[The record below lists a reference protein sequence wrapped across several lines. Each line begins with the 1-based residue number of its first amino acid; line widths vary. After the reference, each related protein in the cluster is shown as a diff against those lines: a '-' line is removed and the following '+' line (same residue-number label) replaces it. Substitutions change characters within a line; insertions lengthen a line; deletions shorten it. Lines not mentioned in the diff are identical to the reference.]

1 MTGHINAQKQN
12 NMTSKRPTIRDV
24 AQFAGVSH
32 QTVSRV
38 INQYERINPDTRK
51 KVEDAIEALGYH
63 PSAIA
68 RSMSSG
74 GTRTFA
80 CISPNL
86 TDFTFASMI
95 EGAEAYAR
103 EQGYF
108 LISATAPDALSFKTL
123 VEQLVQSRR
132 TEGLLVIN
140 PYADKRYLYLPKD
153 VPVVLMGARPRTK
166 GLASVALD
174 DKQGGYLATKHLLSL
189 GHTQIALISG
199 PLEEDCVQDRINGY
213 KKALHE
219 AGLAFDKELIS
230 SGDWSATSGQS
241 CIENLIKQGT
251 KFSAVFAQNDR
262 MATGAIHFLQKIG
275 WHIPE
280 DVSIVGFDDM
290 PLSSY
295 FNPSITTIRQDIPI
309 LGINA
314 VRLLINKKEDPC
326 EEIQQLL
333 YTPELVIRDST
344 SEYIQRR

>member
-1 MTGHINAQKQN
+1 
-12 NMTSKRPTIRDV
+12 MTSKRPTIRDV

-38 INQYERINPDTRK
+38 INQFERINPDTRK
-51 KVEDAIEALGYH
+51 KVEDAIETLGYH

-68 RSMSSG
+68 RSMSYG

-95 EGAEAYAR
+95 EGAETYAR

-108 LISATAPDALSFKTL
+108 LISATAPDASSFQTL

-213 KKALHE
+213 KKALDE
-219 AGLAFDKELIS
+219 AGLTFDKELIS

-262 MATGAIHFLQKIG
+262 MATGAIHFMQKIG
-275 WHIPE
+275 WQIPQ
-280 DVSIVGFDDM
+280 DVSVVGFDDM

-295 FNPSITTIRQDIPI
+295 FNPSITTIRQDIQI

-344 SEYIQRR
+344 CNYHQRR

>member
-1 MTGHINAQKQN
+1 
-12 NMTSKRPTIRDV
+12 MTSKRPTIRDV
-24 AQFAGVSH
+24 AQLAGVSH

-38 INQYERINPDTRK
+38 INQYDRINPETRK
-51 KVEDAIEALGYH
+51 KVDDAIEVLGYH

-68 RSMSSG
+68 QSMSYG

-86 TDFTFASMI
+86 TDYTFASMI
-95 EGAEAYAR
+95 EGAETYAR
-103 EQGYF
+103 EHGYF
-108 LISATAPDALSFKTL
+108 LISATAPDASSFQNL

-153 VPVVLMGARPRTK
+153 VPVVLLGARPRTK

-189 GHTQIALISG
+189 GHKQIALISG

-213 KKALHE
+213 KKALDE
-219 AGLAFDKELIS
+219 AGLPFEKELIY
-230 SGDWSATSGQS
+230 SGDWSATSGQVGV
-241 CIENLIKQGT
+241 ENLIKQGMN
-251 KFSAVFAQNDR
+251 FSAIFAQNDR
-262 MATGAIHFLQKIG
+262 MATGAIHFMQKID
-275 WHIPE
+275 WRIPE

-295 FNPSITTIRQDIPI
+295 FNPSITTIRQDVPI
-309 LGINA
+309 LGHNA
-314 VRLLINKKEDPC
+314 VRLLINKKENPG

-333 YTPELVIRDST
+333 YTPELVIRNST
-344 SEYIQRR
+344 SEVKKRR

>member
-1 MTGHINAQKQN
+1 
-12 NMTSKRPTIRDV
+12 MTSKRPTIRDV
-24 AQFAGVSH
+24 AQLAGVSH

-38 INQYERINPDTRK
+38 INQYDRINPETRK
-51 KVEDAIEALGYH
+51 KVDDAIEVLGYH

-68 RSMSSG
+68 RSMSYG

-86 TDFTFASMI
+86 TDYTFASMI
-95 EGAEAYAR
+95 EGAETYAR
-103 EQGYF
+103 EHGYF
-108 LISATAPDALSFKTL
+108 LISATAPDASSFQNL

-153 VPVVLMGARPRTK
+153 VPVVLLGARPRTK

-189 GHTQIALISG
+189 GHKQIALISG

-213 KKALHE
+213 KKALDE
-219 AGLAFDKELIS
+219 AGLPIDKELIY
-230 SGDWSATSGQS
+230 SGDWSATSGQVGV
-241 CIENLIKQGT
+241 ENLIKQGT
-251 KFSAVFAQNDR
+251 YFSAIFAQNDR
-262 MATGAIHFLQKIG
+262 MATGAIHFMQKID
-275 WHIPE
+275 WRIPE

-295 FNPSITTIRQDIPI
+295 FNPSITTIRQDVPI
-309 LGINA
+309 LGHNA
-314 VRLLINKKEDPC
+314 VRLLINKIEYPG

-333 YTPELVIRDST
+333 YTPELVVRNST
-344 SEYIQRR
+344 SEVKKRR

>member
-1 MTGHINAQKQN
+1 
-12 NMTSKRPTIRDV
+12 MTSKRPTIRDV

-68 RSMSSG
+68 RSMSYG

-95 EGAEAYAR
+95 EGAETYAR

-108 LISATAPDALSFKTL
+108 LISATAPDASSFQTL

-189 GHTQIALISG
+189 GHTQIALFSG

-213 KKALHE
+213 KKALDE
-219 AGLAFDKELIS
+219 AGLAFEKDLIL
-230 SGDWSATSGQS
+230 SGDWSATSGQA
-241 CIENLIKQGT
+241 CIENLLERGI
-251 KFSAVFAQNDR
+251 KFSAIFAQNDR

-275 WHIPE
+275 WQIPE

-309 LGINA
+309 LGSNA
-314 VRLLINKKEDPC
+314 VRLLINNKEKPG

-344 SEYIQRR
+344 SEYHKRR

>member
-1 MTGHINAQKQN
+1 
-12 NMTSKRPTIRDV
+12 MTSKRPTIRDV
-24 AQFAGVSH
+24 AQLAGVSH

-38 INQYERINPDTRK
+38 INQYDRINPETRK
-51 KVEDAIEALGYH
+51 KVDDAIEVLGYH

-68 RSMSSG
+68 RSMSYG

-86 TDFTFASMI
+86 TDYTFASMI
-95 EGAEAYAR
+95 EGAETYAR
-103 EQGYF
+103 EHGYF
-108 LISATAPDALSFKTL
+108 LISATAPDASSFQNL

-153 VPVVLMGARPRTK
+153 VPVVLLGARPRTK

-189 GHTQIALISG
+189 GHKQIALISG

-213 KKALHE
+213 KKALDE
-219 AGLAFDKELIS
+219 AGLPFEKELIY
-230 SGDWSATSGQS
+230 SGDWSATSGQVGV
-241 CIENLIKQGT
+241 ENLIKQGMN
-251 KFSAVFAQNDR
+251 FSAIFAQNDR
-262 MATGAIHFLQKIG
+262 MATGAIHFMQKID
-275 WHIPE
+275 WRIPE

-295 FNPSITTIRQDIPI
+295 FNPSITTIRQDVPI
-309 LGINA
+309 LGHNA
-314 VRLLINKKEDPC
+314 VRLLINKKENPG

-333 YTPELVIRDST
+333 YTPELVVRNST
-344 SEYIQRR
+344 SEVKKRR